1 LVATAALY
9 SKRLQRTRG
18 RRSLECGLLLFK
30 GRRATAMSSDSDVAT
45 ATEVMTVYM
54 ALDGG
59 LHPAHC
65 NHWLSLHGRRA
76 GPELAFCC
84 LTGTESVTIPFCVVE
99 RIPVADS
106 AC

>member
-1 LVATAALY
+1 MQALEAADDGAE
-9 SKRLQRTRG
+9 LQGDG
-18 RRSLECGLLLFK
+18 RV
-30 GRRATAMSSDSDVAT
+30 RAVIEGVAT

-59 LHPAHC
+59 LHHARC
-65 NHWLSLHGRRA
+65 NQRLSLHGQRA
-76 GPELAFCC
+76 GLELDFYC
-84 LTGTESVTIPFCVVE
+84 LTCTESVTIPFCVVE

>member
-1 LVATAALY
+1 
-9 SKRLQRTRG
+9 
-18 RRSLECGLLLFK
+18 
-30 GRRATAMSSDSDVAT
+30 MSSDSDVAT

-59 LHPAHC
+59 LHHTRC
-65 NHWLSLHGRRA
+65 NQRLSLHGHRA
-76 GPELAFCC
+76 GLELDFYC
-84 LTGTESVTIPFCVVE
+84 LTCTESVTIPFCVVE

>member
-1 LVATAALY
+1 LE
-9 SKRLQRTRG
+9 RTPDG
-18 RRSLECGLLLFK
+18 ISLECGLLFFLC
-30 GRRATAMSSDSDVAT
+30 RRAMAMSSDSDEAT

-59 LHPAHC
+59 LHHTRC
-65 NHWLSLHGRRA
+65 NQRLSLHGQRA
-76 GPELAFCC
+76 GLELDFYC
-84 LTGTESVTIPFCVVE
+84 LACTESVTIPFCVVE